1 MEFLRYAINRVTK
14 KEVPDFLNKRRGG
27 KNGEDLVFEEF

>member
-14 KEVPDFLNKRRGG
+14 KEVPDFLNKRRRG
-27 KNGEDLVFEEF
+27 KKWKRSGI